1 MSFVG
6 DAIGSVVG
14 GITGATQAA
23 DGASRAADAQVAAS
37 REATKLQREIWQQQQ
52 ADAKPWLDA
61 GKTALGQLTAGMA
74 DGGDFNRSFTMAD
87 FNADPGYQFR
97 LQQGQNALESSAAA
111 RGSHLSGATLKALA
125 QYGQDMGSQEYGNAY
140 NRWNNDMTNRYNR
153 LSGLAGGG
161 QTANQQ
167 LQTAGS
173 NFGALA
179 GSNAIGAGNARA
191 SGYVAQGNVAGN
203 AFNSGASIVGN
214 VLGFMKK

>member
-6 DAIGSVVG
+6 NAIGKVVG

-37 REATKLQREIWQQQQ
+37 DRATQLQREIWQQQQ

-61 GKTALGQLTAGMA
+61 GKGALAQLTQGIQP
-74 DGGDFNRSFTMAD
+74 GGDFNRNFTMAD
-87 FNADPGYQFR
+87 FQADPGYQFR
-97 LQQGQNALESSAAA
+97 MQQGQSALESSAAA

-140 NRWNNDMTNRYNR
+140 NRFNNDMTNRYNR
-153 LSGLAGGG
+153 LSGIAGGG

-167 LQTAGS
+167 LQAAGT
-173 NFGALA
+173 NFGAMA
-179 GSNAIGAGNARA
+179 GNNTIGAGNARA

-203 AFNSGASIVGN
+203 AFNSGAGLVGN
-214 VLGFMKK
+214 VLGFLKK